1 MVVDTEKVLQM
12 ISTQLFSIVESNVNL
27 YGNLRFFI
35 EEEQFFYPDED
46 MEPGTICVVVE
57 FMAASIDYGQTA
69 IPVVLSIM
77 CEQNRMDITRKLFTE
92 FAQKYNLV
100 WNEEGNIQQVYEAPE
115 VVSNFN
121 EVFEGFRTTLTMPGA
136 VLFIDSG
143 NKCAVEYFP
152 VLKAENIYYYRKE
165 EDLTEEFNPSIEIK
179 TLKEQVKKEGL
190 NLPKIEDGQN
200 IIFEYWGGI
209 WYLIQNPEVQTRWLI
224 KNIHSY
230 GVSYDG
236 IPEDGDEIRLDAKN
250 GYGEIEYL
258 SLNTAST
265 IQLDSQAFYDN
276 DGFTQSKAQFG
287 SRSINLTSYLFDN
300 DLFNKCLS
308 VYLGDTKREPLGI
321 DTTFKFRITFQS
333 GHVLEKEMKM
343 HSFALQESKGQIPVV
358 NATFS
363 E

>member
-1 MVVDTEKVLQM
+1 MVVDTEKILQM
-12 ISTQLFSIVESNVNL
+12 ISTQLFGIVESNVNL
-27 YGNLRFFI
+27 YGDLRFFI

-143 NKCAVEYFP
+143 NKCVVEYSP
-152 VLKAENIYYYRKE
+152 VLKAENIYYYRDE
-165 EDLTEEFNPSIEIK
+165 ENLTEEYIPSVEIK
-179 TLKEQVKKEGL
+179 TFKQKVDVT
-190 NLPKIEDGQN
+190 DGSN
-200 IIFEYWGGI
+200 IILKYISGI
-209 WYLIQNPEVQTRWLI
+209 WYIMDGENVKLPIS
-224 KNIHSY
+224 NIYDYGISY
-230 GVSYDG
+230 NGVPKDN
-236 IPEDGDEIRLDAKN
+236 DEIRFDAKN
-250 GYGEIEYL
+250 GYSEIEYI
-258 SLNTAST
+258 SLNTASS
-265 IQLDSQAFYDN
+265 IQLDSQAFYNN
-276 DGFTQSKAQFG
+276 DGFTKSKAQFG

-300 DLFNKCLS
+300 DFLNKCLS
-308 VYLGDTKREPLGI
+308 VYLGDLEKEPLGI
-321 DTTFKFRITFQS
+321 DTAFKFRIKFQS

-343 HSFALQESKGQIPVV
+343 QSFALQEKFAFLLYLLCKLQK
-358 NATFS
+358 
-363 E
+363 